1 MNSLG
6 KYMESNHSLINE
18 NPPPKQNLLQEVKPE
33 MVEFMAKLRERI
45 TIGVV
50 GGSDLPKQKEQ
61 LGESGEG
68 ALLYFRLQRSVV
80 RSHHCI

>member
-1 MNSLG
+1 
-6 KYMESNHSLINE
+6 
-18 NPPPKQNLLQEVKPE
+18 

-45 TIGVV
+45 TVGVV

-68 ALLYFRLQRSVV
+68 KIRDGVEIEDFDYMTGFWMRARHGGQSIASIGVEHV
-80 RSHHCI
+80 EKI